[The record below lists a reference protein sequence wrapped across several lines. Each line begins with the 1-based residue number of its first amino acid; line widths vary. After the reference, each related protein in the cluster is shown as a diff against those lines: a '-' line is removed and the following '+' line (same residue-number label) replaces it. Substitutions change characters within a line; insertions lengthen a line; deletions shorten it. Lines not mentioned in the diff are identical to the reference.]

1 MSDNKFGDNLEAFLI
16 DISAADSDQIESHL
30 IDIYGE
36 DEHGVEGAVE
46 IDIRELCG
54 VAAATIATL
63 TEQVRAQDKWIS
75 VDVRLPEAYETDGNY
90 HASDEVLV
98 LCAGKLEFALYQYGP
113 DSGGWES
120 WYCHFYED
128 NLENVT
134 HWMPLPTPP
143 KEAE

>member
-1 MSDNKFGDNLEAFLI
+1 MSDQCKHCTMRGDITECLATECF
-16 DISAADSDQIESHL
+16 QHESWYA
-30 IDIYGE
+30 IQQQ
-36 DEHGVEGAVE
+36 
-46 IDIRELCG
+46 
-54 VAAATIATL
+54 ATIATL